1 MKSRKGK
8 QIALFCGI
16 IIVLILT
23 ITGLTVYFNRNRDE
37 ITIENSQYP
46 REGATLFDAT
56 GKGNVAPEDCY
67 LIQDRETGI
76 FPHVFPGDSYILLK
90 NKQKMEVMTNEID
103 GESYTRVK
111 GEFEYLDAVFYDLE
125 TGEET
130 RKIDML
136 DIIKEACP
144 GFQKGGA
151 LSIVLGED
159 GHKYIGLEL
168 ENIPEKAADEV
179 VNKMLFYDID
189 TGDTFTKDS
198 EEEWLEF
205 LRAGYEKKDKEY
217 GMAMEEVDWEWNKL
231 LKKGEKEEYITPGVN
246 VVVLEARGCV
256 EVRIDCSL
264 LPEKNDILYNRFPN
278 LKEYNELEGKA
289 AYIYIGGYPT
299 ADEIKAMFSENAD
312 SAGELE
318 TLQTD

>member
-23 ITGLTVYFNRNRDE
+23 ITGLTVFFNRNQDE

-46 REGATLFDAT
+46 REGDTLFDAT
-56 GKGNVAPEDCY
+56 GKGNAAPEDCY

-76 FPHVFPGDSYILLK
+76 APHVFPGDSYVGIKRSEKLII
-90 NKQKMEVMTNEID
+90 MTNEID
-103 GESYTRVK
+103 GESYMRGK
-111 GEFEYLDAVFYDLE
+111 AEYEYLDAVFYDLE

-136 DIIKEACP
+136 DIMKEACP
-144 GFQKGGA
+144 GFQESGA
-151 LSIVLGED
+151 PSIVLGED

-168 ENIPEKAADEV
+168 ENIPEKATDEV
-179 VNKMLFYDID
+179 VNKMLFYDIE

-217 GMAMEEVDWEWNKL
+217 GMAMEEVDWEWDKL
-231 LKKGEKEEYITPGVN
+231 LKKEEEEYITPGVH

-256 EVRIDCSL
+256 EVRTDCSL

-278 LKEYNELEGKA
+278 LKEYNELEGKV

>member
-1 MKSRKGK
+1 MKSRKRK
-8 QIALFCGI
+8 WIAVFCSM
-16 IIVLILT
+16 IVLLISI
-23 ITGLTVYFNRNRDE
+23 ITGLTVYFSRNQDE

-46 REGATLFDAT
+46 REGDTLFDAT

-76 FPHVFPGDSYILLK
+76 APHVFPGDSYVGIKRSEKL
-90 NKQKMEVMTNEID
+90 VIMTNEID
-103 GESYTRVK
+103 GESYTRARR
-111 GEFEYLDAVFYDLE
+111 EYEYLDAVFYDLG
-125 TGEET
+125 TGKET

-136 DIIKEACP
+136 DIMKEACP
-144 GFQKGGA
+144 GFQESGA
-151 LSIVLGED
+151 PSIVLGED

-168 ENIPEKAADEV
+168 ANIPEKADDEV
-179 VNKMLFYDID
+179 INKMLVYDIE

-198 EEEWLEF
+198 EEEWREF

-217 GMAMEEVDWEWNKL
+217 GMAMEEVDWEWDKL
-231 LKKGEKEEYITPGVN
+231 LKKEEEEYITPGVH

-278 LKEYNELEGKA
+278 LKEYNELEGKVA
-289 AYIYIGGYPT
+289 CIYIGGYPT
-299 ADEIKAMFSENAD
+299 ADEIKAMFCENAD
-312 SAGELE
+312 SGGELE

>member
-8 QIALFCGI
+8 WIAVFCGI
-16 IIVLILT
+16 IIVLALI
-23 ITGLTVYFNRNRDE
+23 ITGLTVFFNRNQDE

-46 REGATLFDAT
+46 REGDTLFDAT
-56 GKGNVAPEDCY
+56 GKGNAAPEDCY
-67 LIQDRETGI
+67 LILDRETGI
-76 FPHVFPGDSYILLK
+76 FPNIFPGDSYVDIK
-90 NKQKMEVMTNEID
+90 SKQKMVIMTNEID
-103 GESYTRVK
+103 GESYTRVR
-111 GEFEYLDAVFYDLE
+111 GEFEYLDAVFYDLG

-130 RKIDML
+130 RKVDML

-144 GFQKGGA
+144 GFQNGGA
-151 LSIVLGED
+151 PSMVLGED

-217 GMAMEEVDWEWNKL
+217 GMAMEEVDWEWDKL
-231 LKKGEKEEYITPGVN
+231 LKKEEEEYITPGVH

-256 EVRIDCSL
+256 EVIIDCVD
-264 LPEKNDILYNRFPN
+264 LPKENDLLYNRFPK
-278 LKEYNELEGKA
+278 LKDYINMEGKEA
-289 AYIYIGGYPT
+289 WIYIGGYPT
-299 ADEIKAMFSENAD
+299 ADEIKAMFCENAD
-312 SAGELE
+312 SGGSM
-318 TLQTD
+318 